1 MILLCEEIPQ
11 KLNKHFS
18 NLLQQSNNLRNNFI
32 QPSLT
37 MEFVSWILS
46 IILTL
51 FIIFSYLIYSS
62 LRFGY
67 IIGFIH

>member
-1 MILLCEEIPQ
+1 MILLCEEIPK
-11 KLNKHFS
+11 KLNENFS
-18 NLLQQSNNLRNNFI
+18 NLLQQSNNLRNHFI

-37 MEFVSWILS
+37 MEFISWILS

-51 FIIFSYLIYSS
+51 LIIFSYLFYSS
-62 LRFGY
+62 LCFGY